1 MDYTLPNWLQEV
13 GSSIYWI
20 CQFALLYPLWVAWQ
34 RREYWTLPVQIL
46 FWVLVALEINCFFL
60 NTLNL
65 LSLNAEFIAMFEL
78 PSYGIS
84 TWGFAHLQS
93 NIRCLGFIGV
103 YYYALQSQT
112 IRRVLHGWIPVLVL
126 IALFDSFYFNPFLE
140 FKHNEYTEFSQNIT
154 VIVLCLLYFEQL
166 LQQLRTSQIER
177 EPMFWISIS
186 AIVQLTGVL
195 VFGNIINKMLADTNY
210 TNGRNYQAL
219 FGLVHS
225 SVTLV
230 SYGLLTLAFYQLG
243 RQQKM
248 VLK

>member
-1 MDYTLPNWLQEV
+1 MDYTLPNWLQNA
-13 GSSIYWI
+13 GITIYWI

-46 FWVLVALEINCFFL
+46 FWSLVALEINCFFL
-60 NTLNL
+60 NTFNQLDT
-65 LSLNAEFIAMFEL
+65 SAAFKARF
-78 PSYGIS
+78 PPHGIS
-84 TWGFAHLQS
+84 TWGFAHLQG
-93 NIRCLGFIGV
+93 NIRGLGYIAV

-112 IRRVLHGWIPVLVL
+112 IRRVLRSWIPVLVL
-126 IALFDSFYFNPFLE
+126 IALLDSFYFNPFLE

-154 VIVLCLLYFEQL
+154 VIVLSLLYFEQL

-195 VFGNIINKMLADTNY
+195 VFGNIINKILADTHF
-210 TNGRNYQAL
+210 TIGRTFQAL
-219 FGLVHS
+219 FGLVS
-225 SVTLV
+225 SSITLV
-230 SYGLLTLAFYQLG
+230 SYVLLTLAFYQLG

-248 VLK
+248 ALK